1 MEEGGA
7 LIGLANNGRLD
18 HLDSQILMHLQRDGR
33 SPYTALAALCGVSE
47 GTIRKRMQRLE
58 SRGVVRIVGFT
69 DPARTGMD
77 TAAVI
82 WLRAERGRLTEVVS
96 QITALKQTHYVA
108 YTTGASDI
116 LAIVTLASQ
125 EELVSFLAQDLGA
138 IEGLTETETSMVL
151 KTCKQAY
158 NWSPWPHQ
166 LTPQAPNMEMKEEL
180 DTVDLAIV
188 RYLQQDGRMTF
199 VTIAEELGITE
210 STVRRRVTSLLDSG
224 IMQVA
229 AILNPA
235 KIGFTTVA
243 MIGIKVERHR
253 AEDIV
258 RTLASMTDVR
268 YLAVSTG
275 KYDLIIEVVQQSN
288 ERLLDFLVDT
298 LEDIPGILRTDT
310 HLILKL
316 SKETYDWGVAP
327 GILG

>member
-1 MEEGGA
+1 
-7 LIGLANNGRLD
+7 
-18 HLDSQILMHLQRDGR
+18 
-33 SPYTALAALCGVSE
+33 
-47 GTIRKRMQRLE
+47 
-58 SRGVVRIVGFT
+58 
-69 DPARTGMD
+69 
-77 TAAVI
+77 
-82 WLRAERGRLTEVVS
+82 
-96 QITALKQTHYVA
+96 
-108 YTTGASDI
+108 
-116 LAIVTLASQ
+116 
-125 EELVSFLAQDLGA
+125 
-138 IEGLTETETSMVL
+138 
-151 KTCKQAY
+151 
-158 NWSPWPHQ
+158 
-166 LTPQAPNMEMKEEL
+166 
-180 DTVDLAIV
+180 
-188 RYLQQDGRMTF
+188 MTF

-224 IMQVA
+224 VMQVA

-268 YLAVSTG
+268 YLALSTG